1 MEVLSIQRFDQM
13 CRQRNKIY
21 VFAEEIK
28 CLQNKDT
35 IIQID
40 LERNKSVS
48 SGFIVNCCYN
58 KNFWSLFICIE
69 FSLIQINHN
78 NSLIYQMH
86 FV

>member
-13 CRQRNKIY
+13 CRQRNEIY

-48 SGFIVNCCYN
+48 SGLIVNCCN
-58 KNFWSLFICIE
+58 IKILGRCTFA
-69 FSLIQINHN
+69 
-78 NSLIYQMH
+78 
-86 FV
+86 

>member
-13 CRQRNKIY
+13 CRQRNEIY

-40 LERNKSVS
+40 LGS
-48 SGFIVNCCYN
+48 
-58 KNFWSLFICIE
+58 
-69 FSLIQINHN
+69 QINPCQVG
-78 NSLIYQMH
+78 SS
-86 FV
+86 

>member
-48 SGFIVNCCYN
+48 SGLIVNCCYN
-58 KNFWSLFICIE
+58 KKPMF
-69 FSLIQINHN
+69 LIR
-78 NSLIYQMH
+78 SDLECSYE
-86 FV
+86 